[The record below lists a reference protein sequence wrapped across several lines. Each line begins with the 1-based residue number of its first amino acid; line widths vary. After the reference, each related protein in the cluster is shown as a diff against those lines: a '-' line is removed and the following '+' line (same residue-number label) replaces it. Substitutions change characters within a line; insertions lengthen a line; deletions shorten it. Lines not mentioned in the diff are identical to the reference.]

1 MPAAGHDP
9 PSAGPRHLSL
19 LLLIGGLLALLFL
32 AHAVHL
38 RAVTDDAYISF
49 HFARHL
55 ATGFGLAWKEGDPP
69 LEGYSNFLWVVFHAL
84 AYRAGLSLE
93 TTSLVLGL
101 AAGLGVL
108 AFALAFARRWFGT
121 AAPPTLFVVSWLVA
135 CGPLA
140 AWSAGGLETSL
151 FACLILGGTYYT
163 GSYARRGATADLVR
177 LAVCFFLSCL
187 TRPEGIG
194 VTGIVL
200 LASTLWWPRPAG
212 NGAEHAAA
220 GTPAPTRARLWR
232 GVALGVFL
240 PFAIYTLWR
249 VSYFGSL
256 LPNTFHAKTGGGAD
270 HVLRG
275 ARYLLYFA
283 RDYVLPLAVLVGVI
297 AALGRSARSAG
308 VAAARTGAGAAHA
321 SGDPERR
328 FETRLLLALTVVFG
342 AYVAVVGGDYMPMY
356 RFLVPLVAPLALLAA
371 AAVAPVGGGALA
383 TRGQRTAAALAVA
396 LALGLTFH
404 HSTPLE
410 RDTFGKPPL
419 LEGTYRGVL
428 LQRWNT
434 ARLSHIGRF
443 FRDHSRSPQ
452 ESIAARGVGAI
463 AYFSNL
469 PVIDVLGIV
478 DPHIARVQ
486 SDRHTLRK
494 SPPGHEKRDWPYV
507 LDLKP
512 TYIVLK
518 SRLKPAPLPVE
529 SITSDMGPDE
539 VERVRREYDVV
550 AVWVDDPVTRESGY
564 FSFLERR
571 DHVITR

>member
-1 MPAAGHDP
+1 VAAG
-9 PSAGPRHLSL
+9 L
-19 LLLIGGLLALLFL
+19 LGLLFV

-55 ATGFGLAWKEGDPP
+55 ATGLGLAWKEGDPP
-69 LEGYSNFLWVVFHAL
+69 LEGYSNFLWVILHSL

-101 AAGLGVL
+101 AAGLGVV
-108 AFALAFARRWFGT
+108 AFAFAFARRWFGST
-121 AAPPTLFVVSWLVA
+121 APSTLFVMMWLVA

-151 FACLILGGTYYT
+151 FALFLLGGTYYT
-163 GSYARRGATADLVR
+163 GSYARRGATRDLAR
-177 LAVCFFLSCL
+177 TTAFFFLSCL

-194 VTGIVL
+194 GTGIVL
-200 LASTLWWPRPAG
+200 LASTHWWPSAKGSARDGIRRA
-212 NGAEHAAA
+212 
-220 GTPAPTRARLWR
+220 TRGRLWLAS
-232 GVALGVFL
+232 ALGVL
-240 PFAIYTLWR
+240 VPFAIYTFWR

-270 HVLRG
+270 HLLRG
-275 ARYLLYFA
+275 ARYLVYFA
-283 RDYVLPLAVLVGVI
+283 RDYVLPLALLIIVLALLDR
-297 AALGRSARSAG
+297 AARRPPARP
-308 VAAARTGAGAAHA
+308 AAA
-321 SGDPERR
+321 GDVARR
-328 FETRLLLALTVVFG
+328 FEMRLLLALTVVFG
-342 AYVAVVGGDYMPMY
+342 AYIAVVGGDYMPMY
-356 RFLVPLVAPLALLAA
+356 RFLVPLVAPIALLAA
-371 AAVAPVGGGALA
+371 AAAAALGGGALA
-383 TRGQRTAAALAVA
+383 TRGRRTTAALAAV

-419 LEGTYRGVL
+419 LEGTYRGVR

-443 FRDHSRSPQ
+443 FHDYSRVPG
-452 ESIAARGVGAI
+452 ETIAARGVGAI

-469 PVIDVLGIV
+469 PVIDVLGVV
-478 DPHIARVQ
+478 DPHIARRP
-486 SDRHTLRK
+486 SDRQTLRE

-507 LDLKP
+507 LDLEP

-518 SRLKPAPLPVE
+518 SRLKPTPLPVE
-529 SITSDMGPDE
+529 SITSDMGPEE

-550 AVWVDDPVTRESGY
+550 AVWVDDPVTHESGY

-571 DHVITR
+571 GSRPPAH